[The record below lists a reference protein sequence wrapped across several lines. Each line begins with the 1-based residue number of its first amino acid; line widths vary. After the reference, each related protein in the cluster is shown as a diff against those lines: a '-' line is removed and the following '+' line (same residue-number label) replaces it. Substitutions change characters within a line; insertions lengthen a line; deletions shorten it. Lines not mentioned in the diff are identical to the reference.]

1 MKAFY
6 SIIILVLL
14 SYSCRNKE
22 CMYHDAVLDN
32 NIGGK
37 IINSSVVDSI
47 SSSVG
52 LPSNFKLLRSD
63 VENAVAAIQNDERVI
78 LYNPEFIMNV
88 YNMTNS
94 HWSYVS
100 VIAHEI
106 GHHLSGHTFVGKSL
120 FQREIEADRF
130 SGFVMRRLGA
140 TVDQATASLRLF
152 DQSPS
157 SHPPKNDRI
166 NAVIV
171 GWNSAGESNDIKPC
185 PMSNQN
191 AKFNNVWVD
200 HNVRFGMLVHIDL
213 TVNNINN
220 GSADCVIYFRK
231 RNGGSLMDTDGDY
244 RSTDGS
250 VSARVTIAPTSPS
263 ERFKDLQLF
272 IPYQELHG
280 AANEDLVFHAELFS
294 GDKSLAKSWD
304 MHFRLR

>member
-1 MKAFY
+1 MKSY
-6 SIIILVLL
+6 YPIIAVLI
-14 SYSCRNKE
+14 SSCSNTSKD
-22 CMYHDAVLDN
+22 CMYHSSNFN
-32 NIGGK
+32 NNVGVKVIQPSV
-37 IINSSVVDSI
+37 IDSVSST
-47 SSSVG
+47 VG
-52 LPSNFKLLRSD
+52 LPPNFKLIRSD
-63 VENAVAAIQNDERVI
+63 VDNAMAKVQDGERAI

-88 YNMTNS
+88 YNMTIS

-100 VIAHEI
+100 VIAHEV

-120 FQREIEADRF
+120 FQRELEADRF

-140 TVDQATASLRLF
+140 TADQATATLRLF

-157 SHPPKNDRI
+157 SHPPKSDRI
-166 NAVIV
+166 SAVLG
-171 GWNSAGESNDIKPC
+171 GWNSAGESKNVKSD
-185 PMSNQN
+185 PMSNPN

-220 GSADCVIYFRK
+220 SSADCVIYFRK
-231 RNGGSLMDTDGDY
+231 RNGGSLMDTDGNY

-263 ERFKDLQLF
+263 ERFKDLQIF

-280 AANEDLVFHAELFS
+280 ATNEDLVFHAELFS